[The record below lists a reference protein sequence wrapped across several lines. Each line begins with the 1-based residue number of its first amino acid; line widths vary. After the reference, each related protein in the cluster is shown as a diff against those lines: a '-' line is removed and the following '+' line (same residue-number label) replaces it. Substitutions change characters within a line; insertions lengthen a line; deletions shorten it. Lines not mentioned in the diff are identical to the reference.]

1 MTESRIALLSSLA
14 CLALVVWLVIRPA
27 PSAPMA
33 PQAGAAPSF
42 VTDAQVAAQL
52 QELAARIEALQAQL
66 AGQTVSRA
74 EVPEA
79 AAAAAATKLGS
90 LAPLQEDLRALQ
102 FAVQALADAQAEA
115 SGGGVSHRLAEL
127 QREFPSMHWDACES
141 LLQAALAAPDAR
153 EVSYLKSDNS
163 PALAALLMLR
173 PRDVDRQR
181 PFRLD
186 LPVAAAR
193 WRRAARAHHGADVR
207 QGLRVGRAD
216 RRVRILNGNP
226 AGADRFVVAGGRS
239 HVVRLRSTP

>member
-173 PRDVDRQR
+173 PRDVLHRFGSPSQTQIDNGRFVWIYRSPQR
-181 PFRLD
+181 DGEGRPERTMELTFD
-186 LPVAAAR
+186 KGYV
-193 WRRAARAHHGADVR
+193 WDVR
-207 QGLRVGRAD
+207 TDVSG
-216 RRVRILNGNP
+216 
-226 AGADRFVVAGGRS
+226 S
-239 HVVRLRSTP
+239 